1 MRRAI
6 VNSLGVSERSDRSEV
21 GTQARETLSHRGSAS
36 RMGIV
41 RGPLAITRECLRRAH
56 SRNQLA
62 GGRSDLRVIDCGCG
76 TGHNLRLLAP
86 YGRAVGFDLTPL
98 GAAASR
104 RAGWPAVRADITRI
118 PFASQTFDIA
128 TSFDVLQC
136 VELDE
141 AARRRT

>member
-41 RGPLAITRECLRRAH
+41 RGPLAMTRECLLRAH

-62 GGRSDLRVIDCGCG
+62 AGRSGTVTKGSPKTVKAAHTEAGALRSIAAS
-76 TGHNLRLLAP
+76 LAA
-86 YGRAVGFDLTPL
+86 RSASARREQRRRETLHAFAIHHHATR
-98 GAAASR
+98 GAAGR
-104 RAGWPAVRADITRI
+104 
-118 PFASQTFDIA
+118 
-128 TSFDVLQC
+128 
-136 VELDE
+136 
-141 AARRRT
+141 